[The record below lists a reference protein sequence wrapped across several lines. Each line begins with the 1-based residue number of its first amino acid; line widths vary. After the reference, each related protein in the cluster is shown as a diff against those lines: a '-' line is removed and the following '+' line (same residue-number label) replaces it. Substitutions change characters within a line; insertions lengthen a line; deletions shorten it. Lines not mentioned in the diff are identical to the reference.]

1 MWNTML
7 CAALAAWSLG
17 GGNLQGTRAQTQLRI
32 PLAPAG
38 KLPTV
43 YPHTAGL
50 WAGALLRPVAYVP
63 VPVRSEP
70 SDLPGRGLC
79 AGRRFGVNG
88 RPVSGAWGS
97 RQYLQETPCERNLW
111 NEGGLP

>member
-1 MWNTML
+1 ML

-17 GGNLQGTRAQTQLRI
+17 GGNLQGTRAQSQVRI
-32 PLAPAG
+32 PMAPAG
-38 KLPTV
+38 KMPSA
-43 YPHTAGL
+43 YPYTAGL

-70 SDLPGRGLC
+70 ADLPARGLC
-79 AGRRFGVNG
+79 AAKRFGVNG
-88 RPVSGAWGS
+88 RPVSSAWGS